1 MVFADLDNDGALDL
15 AVGYPG
21 GIGIFY
27 GDGVQPREPRVHIPV
42 PGAYCST
49 MVAADLDGDGYKEML
64 VQVESSIVILKNT
77 CAGAKQGRRPGTG
90 RSEPRPRHPGPCAC
104 RRTSRRRSGARPRGA
119 DRRAG

>member
-42 PGAYCST
+42 PRGLL
-49 MVAADLDGDGYKEML
+49 LDDGR
-64 VQVESSIVILKNT
+64 
-77 CAGAKQGRRPGTG
+77 RRPGW
-90 RSEPRPRHPGPCAC
+90 
-104 RRTSRRRSGARPRGA
+104 
-119 DRRAG
+119 